1 MGEIPQAV
9 AALLQTLETAGHA
22 AWCVGGCV
30 RDSLLLRAPQDWDVT
45 TDALPEET
53 LALFAPRALPTGLRH
68 GTVTVKTAIGGVEVT
83 TFRCDGP
90 YADFRHPGSVRFTR
104 SLREDLARR
113 DFTVNAMALDLRG
126 ALCDPFGGRAD
137 LERRLLRCVGTA
149 DERLR
154 EDALRILRCLRFAS
168 VLGFAVEEETA
179 EALHRQR
186 ELLSRIAPERVREEL
201 EKLLCGPG
209 AGAVLRAFPDVAG
222 VVLPELE
229 ALVGFEQCNRHHC
242 FDVYEHTLHALDAAQ
257 TDPVVRWAVLLHDI
271 GKPKC
276 FTEDA
281 DGVGH
286 FRGHPA
292 VSGALADAAL
302 RRLKFSRREREAVVQ
317 LVEWHDR
324 NIPRTEAG
332 IRRALLELGETQ
344 LRRLLAV
351 KRADNLA
358 QAAPYRAMQ
367 QEIRRAEELLEGQL
381 REGCWSLRQLA
392 VSGEDLAALGLR
404 GPQIGAELKRLLA
417 AVVDGALPNQRAA
430 LLASASGLSDS
441 SAPAG
446 ER

>member
-1 MGEIPQAV
+1 M
-9 AALLQTLETAGHA
+9 
-22 AWCVGGCV
+22 
-30 RDSLLLRAPQDWDVT
+30 
-45 TDALPEET
+45 
-53 LALFAPRALPTGLRH
+53 
-68 GTVTVKTAIGGVEVT
+68 EVT